1 MKFSALNIDFNSPSL
16 DLQEHQR
23 AVPPKSCYL
32 TVVGKSTMKTVAD
45 RQIYAAYHNKPWWL

>member
-45 RQIYAAYHNKPWWL
+45 RQIYAAYHNKPW